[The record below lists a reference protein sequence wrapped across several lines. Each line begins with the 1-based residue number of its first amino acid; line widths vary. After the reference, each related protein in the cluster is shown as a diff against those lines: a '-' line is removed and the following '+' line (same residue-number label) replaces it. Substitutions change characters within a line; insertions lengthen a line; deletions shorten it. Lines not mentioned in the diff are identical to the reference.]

1 MQPTWWR
8 VVSTEGGTE
17 VAKFLV
23 LVVQD
28 RIAVV
33 TAFVTFFDVG
43 ESWTQVRPTL
53 ERHGFV
59 CTIDGVT

>member
-1 MQPTWWR
+1 M
-8 VVSTEGGTE
+8 
-17 VAKFLV
+17 